1 MKRKCMVCDGK
12 GEKSIDTR
20 TDDYIKYSGS
30 YAHSNCYK
38 LKLTTR
44 KKDRMTPE
52 DAIIEIERIK
62 EIMKAEMD
70 LEKLKDDFFTML
82 MDYYGFSLSSYHYQ
96 KVAEIVNGT
105 RKGLHQPISYSELY
119 EMYSNEK
126 MRRKLEKIAFKR
138 NITGTA
144 RFTWDLS
151 VMVGEYEKY
160 KQAKVKKLHED
171 DNVNKIIEEQ
181 KRMKKIMTKKEAEA
195 NKTEDDDVDITDLL
209 L

>member
-1 MKRKCMVCDGK
+1 MVCDEK

-20 TDDYIKYSGS
+20 TDDYIKYNGS

-44 KKDRMTPE
+44 KQNRMTE
-52 DAIIEIERIK
+52 DDAIIEIERIK
-62 EIMKAEMD
+62 SIMKAEVD

-96 KVAEIVNGT
+96 KIAEVVNGT
-105 RKGLHQPISYSELY
+105 RKGLHQPISYSELH
-119 EMYSNEK
+119 EMYSNDK
-126 MRRKLEKIAFKR
+126 MLRKLEKIAFKK
-138 NITGTA
+138 NITGTG
-144 RFTWDLS
+144 RFSWDLS

-160 KQAKVKKLHED
+160 KQSKVKKLHED

-181 KRMKKIMTKKEAEA
+181 KRMKQIMTKKEAEA
-195 NKTEDDDVDITDLL
+195 KRTENENVDIADLL